1 MKTVYYY
8 QTFVGLHKL
17 MTHLQDIDMI
27 IVSSIHFDKDKHGEK
42 HIYLND
48 NPPNDPLFDEL
59 WNETENCSTQ
69 GVSIMLMIGGAGG
82 AYQNL
87 FKDFNTYYPM
97 LKKLLYEKTFIKG
110 INLDVEEEV
119 SLDHLKMF
127 IRTLKHDFPDYKL
140 SMAPISESMIS
151 DSSGMGGFSY
161 KELYNSYEETL
172 IDWYNVQC
180 YDSFSFETYD
190 KIIKNGYPPEKI
202 IMGMES
208 GQFDKTSFQ
217 EALDQVTLC
226 LRKYPSM
233 AGVYDWEYL
242 NAPPDNNDC
251 SAWCKLMKRL
261 NFKSYSIDYHM

>member
-1 MKTVYYY
+1 
-8 QTFVGLHKL
+8 
-17 MTHLQDIDMI
+17 
-27 IVSSIHFDKDKHGEK
+27 
-42 HIYLND
+42 
-48 NPPNDPLFDEL
+48 
-59 WNETENCSTQ
+59 
-69 GVSIMLMIGGAGG
+69 MLMIGGAGG

-87 FKDFNTYYPM
+87 FNDFNTYYPM

-151 DSSGMGGFSY
+151 DSPGMGGFSY
-161 KELYNSYEETL
+161 KELYNSYEKTL

-217 EALDQVTLC
+217 EALDQVSLC

-242 NAPPDNNDC
+242 NAPPDKNDP
-251 SAWCKLMKRL
+251 SQWAHKMKQCK
-261 NFKSYSIDYHM
+261 